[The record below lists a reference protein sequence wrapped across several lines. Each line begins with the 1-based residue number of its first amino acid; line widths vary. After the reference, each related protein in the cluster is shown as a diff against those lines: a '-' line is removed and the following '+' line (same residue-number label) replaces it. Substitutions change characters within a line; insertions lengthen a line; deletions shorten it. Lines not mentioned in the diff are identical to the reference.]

1 MKPQIEPDQEF
12 KPLKYKSSV
21 EDLVDALNAAG
32 RHYNNNFFEYL
43 AILAFQN
50 EKVALKLL
58 DKLLP
63 SLKNQELSV
72 ETNVKLSA
80 EDIIRR
86 RREEHGHNEI
96 SESETKL
103 KELPGDSKP
112 FEPPVQ
118 RRLDQEMGD
127 TEAAILHESV
137 VDGDEEN
144 GN

>member
-63 SLKNQELSV
+63 TLKNQDLNIESSIC
-72 ETNVKLSA
+72 LSA
-80 EDIIRR
+80 EDIIRK

-112 FEPPVQ
+112 FQSPIQ
-118 RRLDQEMGD
+118 GRLDEEMGD
-127 TEAAILHESV
+127 TEATVLHESS
-137 VDGDEEN
+137 VDGNKEN